1 MERDY
6 MKLTLLKDLQ
16 GSEILAKDIITGSG
30 KTLLKKGIIITD
42 QVKNSIEQQGIFFV
56 YVQDNDLKDIKDDS
70 ELLNLKKNIL
80 QTIPNMFNDL
90 INYDNKS
97 LSKSIT
103 MVDDLVEYIQ
113 SENYIN
119 LNLYEVKLYDDYTYI
134 HSVDTS
140 IMAIFLG
147 VNMNLSKSR
156 LRDLAISSLFHDI
169 GKTKISSK
177 IINKPDKLTEDEF
190 KEIKMHPLYGRDI
203 LLGNP
208 IINEEIIGGVI
219 EHHEKYNGTG
229 YPYGLK
235 ENEISEFAK
244 IISICDVFTAITSDR
259 CYRKK
264 FDPRE
269 AYELILAE
277 TYTSF
282 DPEIIKLFRDTFA
295 VYPLG
300 CPVYL
305 SNNLFGYVVSQNNG
319 FPDRPIVRIVKDE
332 YNNKIS
338 PYEIDLKNVIN
349 LTIIGTIV

>member
-1 MERDY
+1 
-6 MKLTLLKDLQ
+6 MKLTLLKDMQ
-16 GSEILAKDIITGSG
+16 ENEVLAKDIITDCGRI
-30 KTLLKKGIIITD
+30 LLKKGTIITD
-42 QVKNSIEQQGIFFV
+42 QVRSRIQKQGIFFA
-56 YVQDNDLKDIKDDS
+56 YVEDDNLKDIKDDDK
-70 ELLNLKKNIL
+70 LINLKKNVL
-80 QTIPNMFNDL
+80 QALPNMFNDL
-90 INYDNKS
+90 IRYDQKS
-97 LSKSIT
+97 LSKSLT

-113 SENYIN
+113 NENYIN

-140 IMAIFLG
+140 IMSIFLG

-156 LRDLAISSLFHDI
+156 LRDLAIASLLHDI
-169 GKTKISSK
+169 GKTQIPSG
-177 IINKPDKLTEDEF
+177 IINKPDKLTEEEF
-190 KEIKMHPLYGRDI
+190 EKIKMHPVYGKDI
-203 LLGNP
+203 LLNTP
-208 IINEEIIGGVI
+208 LMTEEIIGGVI
-219 EHHEKYNGTG
+219 GHHEKYNGTG

-235 ENEISEFAK
+235 GDEISEFAK

-305 SNNLFGYVVSQNNG
+305 SNKLFGYVVRQNNG
-319 FPDRPIVRIVKDE
+319 FPDKPIVRVVRDE

-338 PYEIDLKNVIN
+338 PYEIDLKNIIN
-349 LTIIGTIV
+349 ITIINTTV

>member
-1 MERDY
+1 
-6 MKLTLLKDLQ
+6 
-16 GSEILAKDIITGSG
+16 
-30 KTLLKKGIIITD
+30 
-42 QVKNSIEQQGIFFV
+42 
-56 YVQDNDLKDIKDDS
+56 
-70 ELLNLKKNIL
+70 
-80 QTIPNMFNDL
+80 MFNDL
-90 INYDNKS
+90 IRYDQKS
-97 LSKSIT
+97 LSKSLT

-113 SENYIN
+113 NENYIN

-140 IMAIFLG
+140 IMSIFLG

-156 LRDLAISSLFHDI
+156 LRDLAIASLLHDI
-169 GKTKISSK
+169 GKTQIPSG
-177 IINKPDKLTEDEF
+177 IINKPDKLTEEEF
-190 KEIKMHPLYGRDI
+190 EKIKMHPVYGKDI
-203 LLGNP
+203 LLNSP
-208 IINEEIIGGVI
+208 LMTEEIIGGVI
-219 EHHEKYNGTG
+219 GHHEKYNGTG

-235 ENEISEFAK
+235 GDEISEFAK

-305 SNNLFGYVVSQNNG
+305 SNKLFGYVVRQNNG
-319 FPDRPIVRIVKDE
+319 FPDKPIVRVVRDE

-338 PYEIDLKNVIN
+338 PYEIDLKNIIN
-349 LTIIGTIV
+349 ITIINTTV

>member
-1 MERDY
+1 MVKGRDY

-16 GSEILAKDIITGSG
+16 GNEILAKDIITGSG
-30 KTLLKKGIIITD
+30 KTLLNKGIIITD
-42 QVKNSIEQQGIFFV
+42 QIRNRIEHQGIFFV
-56 YVQDNDLKDIKDDS
+56 YVEDDDLKDIKDDS
-70 ELLNLKKNIL
+70 ELIDLKKNAL
-80 QTIPNMFNDL
+80 KNLPSMFNDL
-90 INYDNKS
+90 INYDEKS
-97 LSKSIT
+97 LSESIT
-103 MVDDLVEYIQ
+103 IIDDLIEYIQ
-113 SENYIN
+113 SENYI
-119 LNLYEVKLYDDYTYI
+119 NLYEVKLYDDYTYI

-140 IMAIFLG
+140 VMSIFLG

-156 LRDLAISSLFHDI
+156 LRNLAISSLFHDI
-169 GKTKISSK
+169 GKTRISSE
-177 IINKPDKLTEDEF
+177 IINKPDKLTSEEF
-190 KEIKMHPLYGRDI
+190 VQIKMHPVYGRDI

-208 IINEEIIGGVI
+208 IMNKEVIDGVI
-219 EHHEKYNGTG
+219 GHHEKYNGTG

-259 CYRKK
+259 SYRKK
-264 FDPRE
+264 FDPKE

-305 SNNLFGYVVSQNNG
+305 SNNLFGYVVKQNNG
-319 FPDRPIVRIVKDE
+319 FPDRPVVRIMKDE

-338 PYEIDLKNVIN
+338 PYEIDLKNIIN
-349 LTIIGTIV
+349 LTIINATL